1 MQASGEQSFVPEITR
16 LQELVY
22 ELRIED
28 VMTKK
33 LVTTT
38 PQTSMARFRE
48 ILREHRISGT
58 PVLQDGELVGVVS
71 IEDLIEALAAGE
83 MECTVGEKMTRNPVV
98 LFSHEPLVQAV
109 DRFNHHRYGR
119 FPIVDK
125 AGNLVGIL
133 TQGDIIRGLLK
144 RLEVEHHEE
153 EIRRYRA
160 SHVFEDVV
168 SDRTCIMLHYLVK
181 AQDFNHAGEASS
193 KIKRALSRL
202 GAPLQIVRRIA
213 IAAYEAEMN
222 IIIHAHTGGELSLE
236 IWPERLIFQ
245 AIDTGPGIPDIELA
259 MQAGFSTATE
269 TVRELGFGAGMGLP
283 NIKRC
288 ADEMHLDSPASGG
301 THLTV
306 IVRSNRIWMP
316 GKSYGSKSPEQ
327 GIT

>member
-1 MQASGEQSFVPEITR
+1 MRARKEQHLVPEITR

-28 VMTKK
+28 VMTKQI
-33 LVTTT
+33 VTTT
-38 PQTSMARFRE
+38 PQTSMARFRG

-58 PVLQDGELVGVVS
+58 PVLQDGELVGIVS

-83 MECTVGEKMTRNPVV
+83 MECTVGEKMTRDPVV

-109 DRFNHHRYGR
+109 DRFNHHRFGR
-119 FPIVDK
+119 FPIVDENGK
-125 AGNLVGIL
+125 LAGIL

-144 RLEVEHHEE
+144 RLEVEYHEE

-168 SDRTCIMLHYLVK
+168 SDQTCIMLHYLVK
-181 AQDFNHAGEASS
+181 AQDFDHAGEASS
-193 KIKRALSRL
+193 KIKRALNRL
-202 GAPLQIVRRIA
+202 GAPPQIVRRIA

-236 IWPERLIFQ
+236 IWPERVVLQ
-245 AIDTGPGIPDIELA
+245 AVDTGPGIPDIQMA
-259 MQAGFSTATE
+259 MQPGFSTATE

-283 NIKRC
+283 NIKHC

-301 THLTV
+301 THLKVV
-306 IVRSNRIWMP
+306 IRSNPIWMP
-316 GKSYGSKSPEQ
+316 DKSHGSNFSERE
-327 GIT
+327 IV